1 MRDSVRDRA
10 HGNTEIETEGNGKPA
25 VARSAGRLEVHLE
38 IGLPDASG
46 RAQILQIHT
55 AAMAAAGL
63 LAADVDL
70 LALARECRN
79 FSGAELAGLVR
90 PAKFSSLK
98 IKIKVLQI

>member
-1 MRDSVRDRA
+1 M
-10 HGNTEIETEGNGKPA
+10 
-25 VARSAGRLEVHLE
+25 E

-98 IKIKVLQI
+98 INKSKLLTESQTYLKLLLG